1 MKTRARKNG
10 FSLLEVV
17 IGMTVL
23 VLVATTAVG
32 SLRTGIATLSATEDS
47 ALAIDAIREFSEYT
61 YGFSV
66 TELDN
71 LTDTVMSPV
80 LANGDPLPGA
90 DNLSLSIEVVP
101 VNDLD
106 PLEILENPLDSL
118 SRIITVTA
126 VSNGVDILEASW
138 LVADVL

>member
-61 YGFSV
+61 YLNQAIDYLIDF
-66 TELDN
+66 L
-71 LTDTVMSPV
+71 
-80 LANGDPLPGA
+80 
-90 DNLSLSIEVVP
+90 
-101 VNDLD
+101 
-106 PLEILENPLDSL
+106 
-118 SRIITVTA
+118 R
-126 VSNGVDILEASW
+126 
-138 LVADVL
+138 VADEYLLEDVKINC